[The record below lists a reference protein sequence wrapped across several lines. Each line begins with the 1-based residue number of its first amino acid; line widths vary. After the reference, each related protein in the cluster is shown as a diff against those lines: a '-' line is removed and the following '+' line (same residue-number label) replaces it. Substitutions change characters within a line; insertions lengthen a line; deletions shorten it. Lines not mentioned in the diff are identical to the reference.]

1 MQGVIYEG
9 LAILGDK
16 GVIVLHQSP
25 NGEKHLE
32 LAGAKLAKTIPFT
45 EHYHNTVI
53 TLLLND
59 FAKSIR
65 NHAPLPYEI
74 ATGYDGLMAQSCA
87 DEANRLAIKAGDS
100 GRPTPTHAQ
109 TQRRH

>member
-1 MQGVIYEG
+1 
-9 LAILGDK
+9 
-16 GVIVLHQSP
+16 
-25 NGEKHLE
+25 
-32 LAGAKLAKTIPFT
+32 
-45 EHYHNTVI
+45 VI

-65 NHAPLPYEI
+65 NHASLPYEI

-100 GRPTPTHAQ
+100 GRPMAV
-109 TQRRH
+109 RAKSNGGIE